1 MEATV
6 KCEKRGITSTKIC
19 TYLLVSELPSL
30 YQAHAYYLTGEIM
43 CILCEDF
50 EI

>member
-6 KCEKRGITSTKIC
+6 KCEKRGITFTKTR
-19 TYLLVSELPSL
+19 TYLLVSELSSL
-30 YQAHAYYLTGEIM
+30 YQAYAYSSTGEIT
-43 CILCEDF
+43 CVLCEDF